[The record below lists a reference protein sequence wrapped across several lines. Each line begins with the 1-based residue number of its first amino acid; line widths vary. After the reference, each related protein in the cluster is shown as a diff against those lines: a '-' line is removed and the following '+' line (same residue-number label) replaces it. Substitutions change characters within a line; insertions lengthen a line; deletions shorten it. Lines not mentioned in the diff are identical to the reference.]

1 MCGGQRQRYMNFLH
15 TVFYTILVFMAA
27 WFSFQVFTGD
37 SFDGKVVTVI
47 DGDTIDVMHDN
58 KVERVRLGQID
69 APEKSQ
75 PFGKA
80 SKRYLLS
87 VASNQVVKVKVD
99 TVDRYGRTVGEV
111 FLPGGI
117 SLNKQIVKNGYAWEY
132 KRYSK
137 GDVYSDLE
145 SMAKSNKS
153 GLWQD
158 ENPVPPWEWR
168 GNRHQ
173 KLNSKVS
180 SNAKP
185 SAEDFT
191 CGSKQYCREM
201 TSCEEAVFYMNEC
214 SLNRL
219 DGNEN
224 GVPCEILCL

>member
-1 MCGGQRQRYMNFLH
+1 MSFLRFAFCAVIVLM
-15 TVFYTILVFMAA
+15 TSWLCLFGFV
-27 WFSFQVFTGD
+27 D
-37 SFDGKVVTVI
+37 NSFDGKVVKVI

-69 APEKSQ
+69 APEKYQ

-87 VASNQVVKVKVD
+87 VASNQVVKVQVD

-111 FLPGGI
+111 YLPGGI

-137 GDVYSDLE
+137 GHVYSDLE
-145 SMAKSNKS
+145 SMARSNKS

-168 GNRHQ
+168 GKKHQ
-173 KLNSKVS
+173 KLNSKVLS
-180 SNAKP
+180 KAKP
-185 SAEDFT
+185 SDKDFT
-191 CGSKQYCREM
+191 CGSKQYCKEM
-201 TSCEEAVFYMNEC
+201 TSCEEAVFYLNEC

-219 DGNEN
+219 DGNED
-224 GVPCEILCL
+224 GVPCQALCL